1 MFQILYPLGLLAA
14 AGIAIPIIIHLWNI
28 KSGKTLKIGSV
39 FLLGKP
45 TNQRSRSFR
54 LQDWPLLLIRSLLI
68 LFIAFLLASPVYLK
82 TISATG
88 KQGWILLEKEHFSKI
103 WNLQRKKL
111 DSLVKAGY
119 EIHDFAP
126 NFSKIDLKDTATLFS
141 TPPLAKLTYY
151 ALIRQLDVQLPAGAR
166 IYIFADRQQHNFEGE
181 KPKTKLKVHWHY
193 LPVDS
198 AKMHWTAAAYEL
210 EDGAIR
216 KLEAQWSDK
225 GIYYKASNGKT
236 ANDEPLVDTARIRIQ
251 IYGGENK
258 SDVAYVHAGAQAIAQ
273 FTKRKIIVENIEGIS
288 AVNRN
293 TRLLFWLSD
302 KHLPASDIKKLPKE
316 VKLFSYAGSKAEKFR
331 SEIVDLQGTAMQNV
345 TLYRK
350 TVPADH
356 DGEPVWQDGS
366 GTPVLSLSDTLGVQH
381 YRFYSRFNP
390 EWTNMVWSD
399 QMVFFLMPLVLPES
413 SAVDGFRDAVK
424 LPVAADEQNEVE
436 TNSTSLKVEP
446 RVIEQ
451 DLSPYVWACLLV
463 LFFVERW
470 ITYTKRK
477 VAL

>member
-28 KSGKTLKIGSV
+28 RSGKTLKIGSV

-68 LFIAFLLASPVYLK
+68 LLIAFLLASPVYFK
-82 TISATG
+82 TIRATA
-88 KQGWILLEKEHFSKI
+88 KQGWILLEKEHFSKL
-103 WNLQRKKL
+103 WKLQRKKL

-126 NFSKIDLKDTATLFS
+126 NFSKIDIKDTTTLFS
-141 TPPLAKLTYY
+141 TPSSGKLPYY
-151 ALIRQLDVQLPAGAR
+151 ALIRQLDVQLPAGASV
-166 IYIFADRQQHNFEGE
+166 YIFAEKQQYNFEGE
-181 KPKTKLKVHWHY
+181 KPKTKLKVRWHY
-193 LPVDS
+193 LPVDN
-198 AKMHWTAAAYEL
+198 ATMHWTAAAYAL
-210 EDGAIR
+210 QDGGIR

-225 GIYYKASNGKT
+225 GIYYKASNGNM
-236 ANDEPLVDTARIRIQ
+236 ADDEPIVDTATIGIQ

-258 SDVAYVHAGAQAIAQ
+258 SDVAYLHAAAQVIAQ
-273 FTKRKIIVENIEGIS
+273 FTQRKIRVQNIGGID

-302 KHLPASDIKKLPKE
+302 KQLTVSDVKKLPQE
-316 VKLFSYAGSKAEKFR
+316 VKLFSYAGSKAERFR
-331 SEIVDLQGTAMQNV
+331 SEIVDLQGTAMRNV

-350 TVPADH
+350 TAQADH
-356 DGEPVWQDGS
+356 DGEPVWLDGS
-366 GTPVLSLSDTLGVQH
+366 GTPVLSISDSLGVKH

-399 QMVFFLMPLVLPES
+399 QMVFFLMSLVLPES
-413 SAVDGFRDAVK
+413 GAAEGFRDAVK
-424 LPVAADEQNEVE
+424 LPVTADEQNGID
-436 TNSTSLKVEP
+436 TDSTKLQVEP
-446 RVIEQ
+446 QVIEQ
-451 DLSPYVWACLLV
+451 DLNPYVWACLLV